1 MDIQEALSGGDRR
14 TVGRVGDVVA
24 HVLDHKE
31 ALPDLVAALDAEEA
45 VVRMR
50 AADALEKV
58 SAQHADW
65 VAPFAEDILSA
76 AERRPDQEV
85 RWHAAQTLP
94 RLGLDA
100 GQRDRAVALLMECLD
115 AESRILRAF
124 ALTGLVEF
132 ALADPSLRTPVE
144 PLVAAALTSG
154 IPSFAARARHLRK
167 RLDKAR

>member
-14 TVGRVGDVVA
+14 TVGRIKEVVA
-24 HVLDHKE
+24 HILAHPD

-65 VAPFAEDILSA
+65 VAPFAEDILA
-76 AERRPDQEV
+76 VATRRVDQEI

-94 RLGLDA
+94 RLGLDP
-100 GQRDRAVALLMECLD
+100 GQRNRAVALFTDCLN

-132 ALADPSLRTPVE
+132 ALTDPALRARVE
-144 PLVAAALTSG
+144 PLVEEALTSDV
-154 IPSFAARARHLRK
+154 PSYAARARKLRK
-167 RLDKAR
+167 RLDRAS